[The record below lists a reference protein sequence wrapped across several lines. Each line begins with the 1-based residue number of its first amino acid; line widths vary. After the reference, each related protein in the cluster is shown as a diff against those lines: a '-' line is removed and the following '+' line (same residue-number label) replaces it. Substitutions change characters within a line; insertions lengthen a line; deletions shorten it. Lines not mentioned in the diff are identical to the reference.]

1 MMNAHKL
8 LEKLTISGVTE
19 EELAE
24 KLGMDEQI
32 LKQKIRNCNSCFTIK
47 EANQLVEILK
57 LEGREAEKIFFA

>member
-8 LEKLTISGVTE
+8 LEKLTISGFTE
-19 EELAE
+19 EKLAE